1 MKKKRGRNRD
11 ERIQLDLLIQN
22 IQNEMTL
29 NEKVTLD
36 TLFIINWQLLT
47 IYIVLVNISIM
58 ISSIIYKTDQILGV

>member
-1 MKKKRGRNRD
+1 MKKKKGRNRD
-11 ERIQLDLLIQN
+11 ERIQLDLLVQN

>member
-1 MKKKRGRNRD
+1 
-11 ERIQLDLLIQN
+11 
-22 IQNEMTL
+22 MTL

-36 TLFIINWQLLT
+36 TLFIINWQLLI